1 VIYNPE
7 ITANL
12 RSAATRENLQSE
24 EHLAAVLVLAETLD
38 MRDASTARHSE
49 TVGRYAKQIA
59 IELGMS
65 AREVERVYLAGMLH
79 DIGKIG
85 ISDTILQKPGKL
97 TDAEWDEMRKHP
109 ELGSR
114 ILDGARLEDI
124 SAWVRAHH
132 ERPDGRGY
140 PLGLNDEEIPMQ
152 AKILAVADSYEAM
165 TAERVYKAPMPEE
178 AAREELLRCAGSQ
191 FDPSVVLAF
200 VNALGR
206 VRDEERAQVA

>member
-65 AREVERVYLAGMLH
+65 AREVA
-79 DIGKIG
+79 
-85 ISDTILQKPGKL
+85 
-97 TDAEWDEMRKHP
+97 
-109 ELGSR
+109 
-114 ILDGARLEDI
+114 
-124 SAWVRAHH
+124 
-132 ERPDGRGY
+132 
-140 PLGLNDEEIPMQ
+140 
-152 AKILAVADSYEAM
+152 
-165 TAERVYKAPMPEE
+165 AERVYKAPMPEE